1 MRRREEGTVLKTTA
15 ALIAAAVVLLA
26 PATAQASRP
35 TSVTHALDYMHTKQR
50 DNASFSASDPRVTF
64 WSILA
69 ISAGK
74 EAPKKWIKGTAKA
87 NPISY
92 LQTINM
98 ETQAAT
104 VADPNVPVFYSMAIL
119 AYHSADANSYI
130 YSAGSTGVDLL
141 AKLANYK
148 YVNKDKSLSNYSPA
162 ATSNPDYLAV
172 ETTAWAVLALEAT
185 NSTVDASTI
194 NWLVG
199 QQNGSDGGW
208 GDEPHAESNVN
219 DTGLVL
225 LALHAFGYSATS
237 KEMTDG
243 LAYLKA
249 HQRGNGG
256 FAQWQSSRHATADAT
271 SWAIYGIRSAG
282 ANPSTILTN
291 GHSPL
296 GYLHSLQLSSGGVA
310 PAVGDSAS
318 LGPTTRAVQSF
329 TGALMPYART
339 HDPYPVKYRPYFK
352 SVTPAKNGLKYTTST
367 VKVAATYA
375 DTSGG
380 TGIKT
385 SAVTVKLDGQGRTSH
400 ASISASSLSITF
412 TGLSNAQHT
421 VVIHISDKA
430 GNTADV
436 TRTFTV
442 AAPTTGGGGG
452 SGGGTTP
459 SPRPTYTYH
468 PPTTHYPTPTTSPV
482 TTSSPTTGAS
492 GIPGTSPSSSPSTG
506 GLVGPPT
513 TGIPG
518 TSATPLSSASVQGT
532 VATTATGGGG
542 GTRTAAVV
550 GGILLALVPA
560 GLAASFLVYR
570 RRMTALAAT
579 ADNERLPPASSGGD
593 A

>member
-1 MRRREEGTVLKTTA
+1 MLKTTA
-15 ALIAAAVVLLA
+15 ALIACAVALLA

-35 TSVTHALDYMHTKQR
+35 TSVTHALDYLHAKQK
-50 DNASFSASDPRVTF
+50 DNASFSATDPRLTF

-74 EAPKKWIKGTAKA
+74 EAPKKWTKGAA

-98 ETQAAT
+98 ETSAAS
-104 VADPNVPVFYSMAIL
+104 VPNPNVPVFYSLAIL
-119 AYHSADANSYI
+119 AYHAADADIYI
-130 YSAGSTGVDLL
+130 SAAGSTGANLL
-141 AKLANYK
+141 AKLNSNAYFYTDDAN
-148 YVNKDKSLSNYSPA
+148 DLSHYSPGGGDSTYA
-162 ATSNPDYLAV
+162 AV
-172 ETTAWAVLALEAT
+172 ETTAWAILANKAARDGK
-185 NSTVDASTI
+185 VDATTI
-194 NWLVG
+194 NWLVA
-199 QQNGSDGGW
+199 QQNGDGGW
-208 GDEPHAESNVN
+208 GYSPKDESNVN
-219 DTGLVL
+219 DTGLAL
-225 LALHAFGYSATS
+225 LALHALDYKPGSQ
-237 KEMTDG
+237 EMSDG
-243 LAYLKA
+243 LDYLKA
-249 HQRGNGG
+249 QQRGNGG
-256 FAQWQSSRHATADAT
+256 YSKWPDDRHANADST

-282 ANPSTILTN
+282 ANPSTILTD

-296 GYLHSLQLSSGGVA
+296 GYLHSLQQSSGGVA

-329 TGALMPYART
+329 TGALMPYARA
-339 HDPYPVKYRPYFK
+339 HDPYAVKYRPFFK
-352 SVTPAKNGLKYTTST
+352 SVTPSKNGLKYTTST

-375 DTSGG
+375 DTTGG

-385 SAVTVKLDGQGRTSH
+385 SAVTIKLDGQGRTSH
-400 ASISASSLSITF
+400 ASVSASSLSITF

-442 AAPTTGGGGG
+442 AVPASGGGGSGGGG

-459 SPRPTYTYH
+459 APGPSFTYH
-468 PPTTHYPTPTTSPV
+468 PPTTYTPTPTSS
-482 TTSSPTTGAS
+482 SSPTTGAS
-492 GIPGTSPSSSPSTG
+492 VIPGTSPSTSPSTG

-518 TSATPLSSASVQGT
+518 TSATPLPSTSVQGT
-532 VATTATGGGG
+532 VAATSTGGGG

-570 RRMTALAAT
+570 RRMGALAAT
-579 ADNERLPPASSGGD
+579 ADNERLPPAPSGGD

>member
-1 MRRREEGTVLKTTA
+1 VLKTTA
-15 ALIAAAVVLLA
+15 ALIAAVVALLA

-35 TSVTHALDYMHTKQR
+35 TSVTHALDYMHAKQK
-50 DNASFSASDPRVTF
+50 DNAGFSATDPRVTF

-74 EAPKKWIKGTAKA
+74 EAPKKWTKGAAT
-87 NPISY
+87 PISY

-98 ETQAAT
+98 DSSAAG
-104 VADPNVPVFYSMAIL
+104 VPNPNVPEFFSLAIL
-119 AYHSADANSYI
+119 AYHSADADTYI
-130 YSAGSTGVDLL
+130 YSAGSTGVNLP
-141 AKLANYK
+141 AKLATY
-148 YVNKDKSLSNYSPA
+148 YYLDKATNLSHYSPGGGASTYA
-162 ATSNPDYLAV
+162 AV
-172 ETTAWAVLALEAT
+172 QTTAWAVVANEALTDGVVET
-185 NSTVDASTI
+185 STI
-194 NWLVG
+194 NWLVA
-199 QQNGSDGGW
+199 QQNADGGW
-208 GDEPHAESNVN
+208 GYSPKDESNVN
-219 DTGLVL
+219 DTGLAL
-225 LALHAFGYSATS
+225 LALHAIGYGSGS
-237 KEMTDG
+237 QEMTDG
-243 LAYLKA
+243 LDYLKA
-249 HQRGNGG
+249 QQRGNGG
-256 FAQWQSSRHATADAT
+256 YSKWPDDRHANADST
-271 SWAIYGIRSAG
+271 SWAISGIRSAG
-282 ANPSTILTN
+282 ANPSTVLTN

-296 GYLHSLQLSSGGVA
+296 GYLHSLQQSSGGVA

-329 TGALMPYART
+329 TGVLMPYARA
-339 HDPYPVKYRPYFK
+339 HDPYPVKYKPFFK
-352 SVTPAKNGLKYTTST
+352 SVTPSKNGVKYTTST

-375 DTSGG
+375 DTTGG

-385 SAVTVKLDGQGRTSH
+385 SAVTIKLDGQGRTSH
-400 ASISASSLSITF
+400 ASVSASSLSITF

-442 AAPTTGGGGG
+442 AVPASGGGG
-452 SGGGTTP
+452 SGGGGTP
-459 SPRPTYTYH
+459 APRPSYTVH
-468 PPTTHYPTPTTSPV
+468 PPTTHVPTPASS
-482 TTSSPTTGAS
+482 SSPTTGAS
-492 GIPGTSPSSSPSTG
+492 VIPGTSPSSSPSTG

-518 TSATPLSSASVQGT
+518 TSATPLPSASVQGT

-570 RRMTALAAT
+570 RRMDALAAT
-579 ADNERLPPASSGGD
+579 ADNERLPPAPSGGD